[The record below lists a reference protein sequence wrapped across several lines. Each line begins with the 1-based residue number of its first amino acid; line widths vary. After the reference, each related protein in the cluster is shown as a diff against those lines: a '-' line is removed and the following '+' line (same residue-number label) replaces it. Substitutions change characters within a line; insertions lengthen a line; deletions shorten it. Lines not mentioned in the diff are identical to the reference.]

1 MVTSEIEQLLD
12 TPLDDF
18 NSGTSS
24 RRGRGRGGTFQ
35 RGGGSWRAGGR
46 GGRGRRLS
54 SEPLPASG
62 GHWRGGGSSSRGRT
76 HVSGLSSN
84 TPSRRWQENNYS
96 SNSSSTRDNHW
107 RGGGRSSR
115 TETRMTTRKRSSP
128 VVISTS
134 GEVVVTGLDSSI
146 TSDDVHDIFNERI
159 GVVTKAYVVFD
170 KSGKPMG
177 EANVTFAKRSD
188 AKKAVDTLDGALVD
202 GKKISVRLANSDS
215 ASYERESRPSK
226 RSRVSPGIRED
237 RFDDNNG
244 RISRSYGS
252 MQSTRR
258 AARSSKFGDMPPEVS
273 NPLDRTNSLTMSG
286 PRGREGGRGRGRG
299 GGRGGFRGRGR
310 GRGRGDNWNDNS
322 VTAEDLDKELDSYL
336 H

>member
-1 MVTSEIEQLLD
+1 
-12 TPLDDF
+12 
-18 NSGTSS
+18 
-24 RRGRGRGGTFQ
+24 
-35 RGGGSWRAGGR
+35 
-46 GGRGRRLS
+46 
-54 SEPLPASG
+54 
-62 GHWRGGGSSSRGRT
+62 
-76 HVSGLSSN
+76 
-84 TPSRRWQENNYS
+84 
-96 SNSSSTRDNHW
+96 
-107 RGGGRSSR
+107 
-115 TETRMTTRKRSSP
+115 MTTRKRSSP